1 MLVRHG
7 CEQSR
12 DRKGAVFYN
21 ESLDLLI
28 FDLDGTLIDSKRD
41 LALSVNATREFMGL
55 HSIDHDT
62 VSTWVGSGAPVLI
75 RRALGP
81 EASDTDIQK
90 ALDFFLAYYNDHKLD
105 NTRAYPGVMEAL
117 EDLARDGVL
126 MAVLTN
132 KPVRISGRILDGLGM
147 SGYLARVYGG
157 NSFEQKKPHPVGVD
171 TLLAE
176 LAVPRERALL
186 VGDSAVDVRTAR
198 NAGVKVCGVRYGFQ
212 PETFEDDPPDMI
224 VDRLEE
230 LARAVIADRRTRGAL
245 KS

>member
-1 MLVRHG
+1 MNIFQK
-7 CEQSR
+7 CEGDSSSGGVVGHAER
-12 DRKGAVFYN
+12 GDAV
-21 ESLDLLI
+21 
-28 FDLDGTLIDSKRD
+28 G
-41 LALSVNATREFMGL
+41 
-55 HSIDHDT
+55 
-62 VSTWVGSGAPVLI
+62 
-75 RRALGP
+75 ALGV
-81 EASDTDIQK
+81 EDVAVLRVGDV
-90 ALDFFLAYYNDHKLD
+90 AVGA
-105 NTRAYPGVMEAL
+105 AVGEAL
-117 EDLARDGVL
+117 EDLARDGVQ

-147 SGYLARVYGG
+147 SGYFARVYGG

-176 LAVPRERALL
+176 LSVPRERALV

-198 NAGVKVCGVRYGFQ
+198 NAGVKVCGVSYGLQ

-230 LARAVIADRRTRGAL
+230 LARAVIEERRIRGAL